1 MRCSGKMYWEEYRE
15 RFERKNVILKIEG
28 RGMDKNKLMVSIKEE
43 GMREWL
49 KEEWE
54 KLEEDVGK

>member
-1 MRCSGKMYWEEYRE
+1 MYWEEYRE